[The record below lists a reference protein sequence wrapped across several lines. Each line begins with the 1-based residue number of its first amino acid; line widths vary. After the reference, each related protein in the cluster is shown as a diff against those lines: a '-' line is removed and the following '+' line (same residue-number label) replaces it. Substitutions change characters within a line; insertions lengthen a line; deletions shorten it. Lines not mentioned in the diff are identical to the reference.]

1 LSVASPDG
9 QSAGSAEHLVSIIV
23 PVFNAERHLE
33 SCVDSILEQDYS
45 RLEVVLV
52 DDGSTDRS
60 GEICDHLAVRDPR
73 VKVIHQPNGGIG
85 SAQNSGLDAATG
97 SLITFCDNDDLM
109 SPRMIGRLVDLLVT
123 NDADM
128 SCCRWRSVGESAAVA
143 ALAAHRDDPP
153 GPQIVFEGP
162 GYWYQHEFSL
172 LLRRIRGTEL
182 RYFSEANW
190 GKLYRRE
197 VFDEVRFP
205 VGRYAQDVAVAMD
218 LYARIRRVA
227 SCEDAL
233 YFWVQH
239 PHSVSHA
246 ARDTSYFHDIVRAH
260 GRSFDLAV
268 AAGITPAR
276 AYGGMRTLDLER
288 KSIKSA
294 ADAELYRTDR
304 AFVRTRVAALTARQ
318 RTICWLLHRVR
329 RLEVLVYR
337 LTVHRRR

>member
-1 LSVASPDG
+1 LKVASRDG
-9 QSAGSAEHLVSIIV
+9 GTGQRSDHLVSIIV
-23 PVFNAERHLE
+23 PVFNAEKHLE
-33 SCVDSILEQDYS
+33 SCVDSILAQDYP
-45 RLEVVLV
+45 RLEVLLV

-60 GEICDHLAVRDPR
+60 GEICDHLAARDPR
-73 VKVIHQPNGGIG
+73 VKVIHQTNGGIG
-85 SAQNSGLDAATG
+85 AAQNRGLEAAAG

-109 SPRMIGRLVDLLVT
+109 SPRMIGRLVDLLSA

-128 SCCRWRSVGESAAVA
+128 SCCRWHSVGESAAAA
-143 ALAAHRDDPP
+143 ALLAHQDDPP
-153 GPQIVFEGP
+153 RREIVFDDP
-162 GYWYQHEFSL
+162 GYWYQREFSL
-172 LLRRIRGTEL
+172 LLRRLRGTEL

-197 VFDEVRFP
+197 VFDGVRFP
-205 VGRYAQDVAVAMD
+205 VGHYAQDVAVAMD
-218 LYARIRRVA
+218 LYARIERVA

-246 ARDTSYFHDIVRAH
+246 ARGTTYFHDIVRAH

-268 AAGITPAR
+268 AAGVTPCR

-288 KSIKSA
+288 KSIRSA
-294 ADAELYRTDR
+294 ADEELYRTDR
-304 AFVRTRVAALTARQ
+304 AFVRDRVATLTARQ
-318 RTICWLLHRVR
+318 RMTCWLLHRVR
-329 RLEVLVYR
+329 RFEVLVYR